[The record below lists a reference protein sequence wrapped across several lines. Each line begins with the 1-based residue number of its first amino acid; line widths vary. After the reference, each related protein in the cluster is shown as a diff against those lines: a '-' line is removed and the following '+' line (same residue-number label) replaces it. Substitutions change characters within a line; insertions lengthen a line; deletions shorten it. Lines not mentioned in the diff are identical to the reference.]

1 LHLGALLCYHLSGYP
16 NVRREAR
23 PQIGL
28 FPFSASVYHPR
39 HPKSDFSWYALTTG
53 SLSEQP
59 DEREPDMKLWT
70 PRYDWPALLT
80 QLASIP
86 EADLLKSYPSSFEAA
101 LKSAER
107 GKLIE
112 PGAVELADELVKTNS
127 TAALRDLLQDEFAN
141 AQRNTPA
148 PKLSVPKTAPA
159 AQASTPS
166 AGISSSTG
174 SRLQWAIIW
183 VSVLTAAH
191 VWLGLDLS
199 DLWPNPGYRWG
210 LGGYLYP
217 AYTDHR
223 PELAFVILVVG
234 ALLLWQTSGRWP
246 AGVRTPAGSL
256 RAMFRSTKALVVAC
270 LIILLFLLALHF
282 NSAAQA
288 QRRRGSGS
296 FGRFGSSSSFTKW
309 AP

>member
-1 LHLGALLCYHLSGYP
+1 
-16 NVRREAR
+16 
-23 PQIGL
+23 
-28 FPFSASVYHPR
+28 
-39 HPKSDFSWYALTTG
+39 
-53 SLSEQP
+53 
-59 DEREPDMKLWT
+59 MKLWT